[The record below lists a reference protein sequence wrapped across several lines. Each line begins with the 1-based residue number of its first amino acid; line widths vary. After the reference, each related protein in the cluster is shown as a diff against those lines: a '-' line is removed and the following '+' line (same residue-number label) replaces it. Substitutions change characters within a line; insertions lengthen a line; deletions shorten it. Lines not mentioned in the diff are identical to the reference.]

1 MVAQHVRLVRTAWR
15 TPCYVDCKMMQ
26 SNSAP
31 WAYVQEKNKTFFCV
45 FVKGD
50 SILSSRLL
58 KLFVF
63 AANLLGHDPSDSRVC
78 RNALQRNATSVAI

>member
-1 MVAQHVRLVRTAWR
+1 MENALLRRLQDDAIKLRTVGIC
-15 TPCYVDCKMMQ
+15 T
-26 SNSAP
+26 
-31 WAYVQEKNKTFFCV
+31 EKNKIFFGV

>member
-1 MVAQHVRLVRTAWR
+1 MYR
-15 TPCYVDCKMMQ
+15 K
-26 SNSAP
+26 
-31 WAYVQEKNKTFFCV
+31 KTRFIFCV